1 MEREDKC
8 RSFRHSSSTLRAEG
22 LARQGGKAPIHRENI
37 EGSEVQHHY
46 GDKGCQLPYLE
57 VSLLSIQNLIRQMLG
72 VAESFTPWV
81 NSCHRS
87 VSWFEVS
94 LTPGL
99 GQAKLAYVGSCTTV
113 KMPMKDGMR
122 DKTLTV
128 QDPRSPQRRAI
139 SLDHCGTFKNL
150 QSMHGL
156 FSAHRYV
163 ACVNRK
169 VSRKQQDND
178 VTEWAATQSMPGPA
192 ENDSDVETQ
201 RQVLQCRQKCHLRLQ
216 VQGGGGQHAAN
227 PLQKGPPWMHSKG
240 KQPMTKDA

>member
-1 MEREDKC
+1 MVC
-8 RSFRHSSSTLRAEG
+8 
-22 LARQGGKAPIHRENI
+22 
-37 EGSEVQHHY
+37 
-46 GDKGCQLPYLE
+46 
-57 VSLLSIQNLIRQMLG
+57 
-72 VAESFTPWV
+72 
-81 NSCHRS
+81 
-87 VSWFEVS
+87 
-94 LTPGL
+94 
-99 GQAKLAYVGSCTTV
+99 
-113 KMPMKDGMR
+113 
-122 DKTLTV
+122 
-128 QDPRSPQRRAI
+128 
-139 SLDHCGTFKNL
+139 
-150 QSMHGL
+150 
-156 FSAHRYV
+156 SAHIDMV

>member
-1 MEREDKC
+1 MSDDVKDLGHSSAVKQCLKKNTILLYIWYALIYWEIYTYIVEKYQSRFLAAWSTTLTWKSSSMEREDKC

-156 FSAHRYV
+156 FSAHRYG
-163 ACVNRK
+163 CLC
-169 VSRKQQDND
+169 Q
-178 VTEWAATQSMPGPA
+178 
-192 ENDSDVETQ
+192 
-201 RQVLQCRQKCHLRLQ
+201 
-216 VQGGGGQHAAN
+216 
-227 PLQKGPPWMHSKG
+227 QKG
-240 KQPMTKDA
+240 Q